1 MSPPASHPLFN
12 PLTPLLTPAH
22 PQHLPHTPLNP
33 SGGLAARW
41 QERLHDVSIDR
52 TGPDSNVHASESSV
66 FQLRHYIFTVL
77 YCFPIVSFYFVVNFV
92 VLLLSSSA
100 CRFVPSLHCMS
111 PLLSLHS
118 LLSFYSPQS
127 LYPRISLR
135 PFPRLHP
142 LRRSLTLLFSSSSPS
157 LRFYLTFIS
166 LLSHFYLTFISLD
179 PFPSYPTSPSLTSDF
194 TFYPRDCLCQVR
206 FRTNAYDASTKG
218 WSLGGKAPA
227 WSVNGQQPGNE
238 RGGLRDNNVKDD
250 GFVPTSHQRALRALE
265 SIPYESDWHRAQRAD
280 AAWTP
285 MAPAAVSATGM
296 RCAPF
301 LACLHHLRLL
311 HAATT

>member
-1 MSPPASHPLFN
+1 
-12 PLTPLLTPAH
+12 
-22 PQHLPHTPLNP
+22 
-33 SGGLAARW
+33 
-41 QERLHDVSIDR
+41 V
-52 TGPDSNVHASESSV
+52 V
-66 FQLRHYIFTVL
+66 
-77 YCFPIVSFYFVVNFV
+77 FVVVFFR
-92 VLLLSSSA
+92 LSLYSIASLS
-100 CRFVPSLHCMS
+100 VPSTVTSLP
-111 PLLSLHS
+111 PLISLHNRFTFAYHS
-118 LLSFYSPQS
+118 THF
-127 LYPRISLR
+127 
-135 PFPRLHP
+135 P
-142 LRRSLTLLFSSSSPS
+142 LRRSLTLLFSLSSPF

-166 LLSHFYLTFISLD
+166 LYLTFISLL
-179 PFPSYPTSPSLTSDF
+179 SHSTLF
-194 TFYPRDCLCQVR
+194 TVFAILSHFTVFKLYFTLPPRDRLCQVR

-296 RCAPF
+296 RSAPF
-301 LACLHHLRLL
+301 LACLLHLRLL